1 MPHADWKVLADIA
14 ARAPPALLT
23 WLAEPGLL
31 TARVREF
38 CGDDMRF
45 RMLGPLRRA
54 ALPEALR
61 ARLTV
66 TDSECLV
73 REIEFRCDDTRI
85 IFAQTI
91 FPATTVA
98 AFPWLRQ
105 LGEAPL
111 GEALRRAGQPLTR
124 DPLEYSQ
131 LPAGHAL
138 AEAASGTADGD
149 GSPDDRSLV
158 VASEPLW
165 ARRAVYRLA
174 GHPILVQEVFLPAL
188 LRGAPA

>member
-54 ALPEALR
+54 VLPEALR

-131 LPAGHAL
+131 LSAGHAL
-138 AEAASGTADGD
+138 AEAAAGTADSD
-149 GSPDDRSLV
+149 GSPTTAAWSLHPRRSG
-158 VASEPLW
+158 P
-165 ARRAVYRLA
+165 
-174 GHPILVQEVFLPAL
+174 
-188 LRGAPA
+188 GAPCIGLPGIRYSCRKFSCRRCCAAHAA